1 MLVAAVVMVAL
12 LAIAISVAAPV
23 MARQLQRDKEIE
35 SQHRMEE
42 YVRAIQLYYRSFGN
56 YPPSI
61 KALENNNNIR
71 FLRKV
76 YVDPLTGKADYR
88 LIHQGEQQTKI
99 HVFFGQDLD
108 DLAANLGGGS
118 GMPAG
123 AMGAMGATG
132 GMAPGGPTSGS
143 PTGGPGSGPG
153 GPSTGSDF
161 GGSSFGSSTS
171 GPGSSSGTSAS
182 NGSSGGSGANGSSSN
197 SDDDLDAD
205 TLGVIVGV
213 GTSRT
218 GTSITQPNG
227 QTSYESWEFWYDPK
241 LDMLKQSV
249 NVTGGG
255 SGMTS
260 QSASSFGQ
268 DAVTGQSNSGAG
280 GGSAFGSSFG
290 SSSPGGSS
298 LGSSAPN
305 GANSNSPFSSSP
317 F

>member
-12 LAIAISVAAPV
+12 LAIAISVAAPMV
-23 MARQLQRDKEIE
+23 ARQLQRDKEVE

-88 LIHQGEQQTKI
+88 LIHQGEQQTRI

-123 AMGAMGATG
+123 AMGAMGASG

-143 PTGGPGSGPG
+143 LPGGLGSGPG
-153 GPSTGSDF
+153 GSSPGSGF
-161 GGSSFGSSTS
+161 GGSSSTS
-171 GPGSSSGTSAS
+171 GPGSSSSGASAG
-182 NGSSGGSGANGSSSN
+182 NGSSGSSGGNGSSSS
-197 SDDDLDAD
+197 SDDDLNAD

-227 QTSYESWEFWYDPK
+227 QTSYDAWEFWYDPK

-249 NVTGGG
+249 NVSGGG

-268 DAVTGQSNSGAG
+268 NAVTGQPNSGAG
-280 GGSAFGSSFG
+280 GSSAFGSSSFG
-290 SSSPGGSS
+290 SSSPSSSPMGSS
-298 LGSSAPN
+298 GPN

>member
-12 LAIAISVAAPV
+12 LAIAISVAAPMV
-23 MARQLQRDKEIE
+23 ARQLQRDKEVE

-123 AMGAMGATG
+123 AMGAMGASG

-143 PTGGPGSGPG
+143 LPGGLGSGPG
-153 GPSTGSDF
+153 GSSPGSGF
-161 GGSSFGSSTS
+161 GGSSSTS
-171 GPGSSSGTSAS
+171 GPGSSSSGASAG
-182 NGSSGGSGANGSSSN
+182 NGSSGSSGGNGSSSS
-197 SDDDLDAD
+197 SDDDLNAD

-227 QTSYESWEFWYDPK
+227 QTSYDAWEFWYDPK

-249 NVTGGG
+249 NVSGGG

-268 DAVTGQSNSGAG
+268 NAVTGQPNSGAG
-280 GGSAFGSSFG
+280 GSSAFGSSSFG
-290 SSSPGGSS
+290 SSSPSSSPMGSS
-298 LGSSAPN
+298 GPN